1 MFFLAYFL
9 FEVPSNII
17 LDKVGARRWIAR
29 IMLSPGASFP
39 ARWPSS
45 PEISQATGISAEHT
59 FYLLRILL
67 GFAEAG
73 FFPGIIFFLTL
84 WFPAAYRARIVGYF
98 MAAIPL
104 SSALGSPVSAALLGL
119 DGAWGLRGWQWL
131 FIVEALPSI
140 LLAVVTFFYLTDRP
154 ADANWLDEQSR
165 RWLMR
170 RLALEDTRREHV
182 SPASALASLTDYR
195 VLALSLVY
203 FGNVACLYGVSFWLP
218 TIVKGFGVSIAM
230 TGWIAAIPYVV
241 AFLGMVWWGL
251 RSDQKGERTLHLAIA
266 LAIAAIGVGGS
277 AFLADP
283 LAKMIALT
291 SGAFGVYAAPPI
303 FWTLPTAFLAGAA
316 VAPGIAAI
324 NSIGNLSGYFGP
336 YVMGWIKDATGGFR
350 LGPGDDRRLRGDCA
364 AHHAGARPRRET
376 GARPRGGGMTTGGT
390 SMLTRRTFAV
400 CALCAAGGFLATGVE
415 AEQAPTAG
423 LKRTLLK
430 ETDGPTPGFVTV
442 EMKVEIE
449 PGAPIARHTH
459 PGVVSGYVIEGGTEL
474 AIDGVGTATLK
485 AGDGYQVPTGV
496 PHMGTNGPAKTVI
509 AATYV
514 VEKGKPLASPA

>member
-1 MFFLAYFL
+1 MADDIETRTLSRVAWRFIPFLILCYFVAYLDRVNVGFAKLTMDADLELSETAFGFGAGVFFLAYFL

-29 IMLSPGASFP
+29 IMLSWGVISGAMAFI
-39 ARWPSS
+39 

-104 SSALGSPVSAALLGL
+104 SSALGSPVSASLLGL

-154 ADANWLDEQSR
+154 ADASWLDARSR
-165 RWLMR
+165 RWLQR

-182 SPASALASLTDYR
+182 SPASALASLTDTR

-203 FGNVACLYGVSFWLP
+203 FGKVACLYGVGFWLP

-230 TGWIAAIPYVV
+230 TGWVNAIPYVV

-251 RSDQKGERTLHLAIA
+251 RSDPKGERTMHLAIA

-283 LAKMIALT
+283 LVKMIALT
-291 SGAFGVYAAPPI
+291 LGAFGVYASLPI

-336 YVMGWIKDATGGFR
+336 YVMGWIKDATGGFAWG
-350 LGPGDDRRLRGDCA
+350 LVTIAACA
-364 AHHAGARPRRET
+364 VVALAHHGGARPRRET
-376 GARPRGGGMTTGGT
+376 GARPRGGGMTKGDIHADA
-390 SMLTRRTFAV
+390 RRRD
-400 CALCAAGGFLATGVE
+400 LCGQEV
-415 AEQAPTAG
+415 
-423 LKRTLLK
+423 
-430 ETDGPTPGFVTV
+430 
-442 EMKVEIE
+442 
-449 PGAPIARHTH
+449 RH
-459 PGVVSGYVIEGGTEL
+459 SW
-474 AIDGVGTATLK
+474 
-485 AGDGYQVPTGV
+485 VPS
-496 PHMGTNGPAKTVI
+496 A
-509 AATYV
+509 
-514 VEKGKPLASPA
+514 KGKFRLPLRSIIRLAWRRLLSTCYAQILALL